1 MSTIIRI
8 KRSTTAGD
16 PSTLGAGELAYS
28 AADYGSVAGGG
39 RLYIGIGAETAG
51 DAASHLVIGGQ
62 YFTDKLDHAAGTL
75 TASSAIITD
84 ANSKID
90 NLKVDNLDLNGNTLS
105 TTDTNGN
112 LVLAPNG
119 TGKISVSNTAII
131 NLADPTNAQDAS
143 TKAYVDAQIAAV
155 GSTGASSLFTNATH
169 AGLTA
174 TYDSGANTVTLDVND
189 PTITIAGDVAGS
201 ATMTDLGDVTI
212 TVAQQAD
219 SVDLGT
225 HTTGD
230 YVDSLVAGTGVT
242 LANNSG
248 EGATPTIAIGQD
260 VSTTANVT
268 FNDVT
273 VSGALNSDDITAAT
287 MTASGNVIVQ
297 GNLTVNGTTTTV
309 NSNEVNIG
317 DAVMLLNSDE
327 TGAASQNAGIEI
339 NRGTDTNVSFLWDEA
354 ADKWTIGTGTFVA
367 ATVEADVTGDLTG
380 DVLAS
385 DASVLVDH
393 TNKEFEGNANSAD
406 ALSTAR
412 TITIAGDQA
421 GSVSFDGS
429 ADVTINVATQADS
442 VDLGTHTTGD
452 YIESV
457 SATVGH
463 ITVSG
468 GTGEGSTPV
477 LSLPNSGVTAASYG
491 SATEIPVLTVDAQG
505 RVTAASTTAVA
516 TELTYTDGTNT
527 DTVDLLNDTLTF
539 TGGTGL
545 TTTVGTDEVT
555 VDLDDTAVTT
565 GSYGAAGSVSTFT
578 VDQQGRLTAAGQTA
592 IAITASQVTD
602 FDEAAQDAIGAA
614 VNAGAQTNITATYDD
629 AANAIDFSV
638 ATAST
643 SQLGVAQFSS
653 DNFAVAAGVVTVT
666 DLDGGSY

>member
-28 AADYGSVAGGG
+28 AADYGSVSGGG

-62 YFTDKLDHAAGTL
+62 YFTDKLDHAAGAL

-131 NLADPTNAQDAS
+131 NLSDPTNAQDAA
-143 TKAYVDAQIAAV
+143 TKAYVDQEITAV
-155 GSTGASSLFTNATH
+155 GSTGASALFTNATH

-174 TYDSGANTVTLDVND
+174 TYDSSANTVTLDVND
-189 PTITIAGDVAGS
+189 PTITLAGDVAGS
-201 ATMTDLGDVTI
+201 ATMTDLGNVTI

-230 YVDSLVAGTGVT
+230 YVESLVGGTGVT
-242 LANNSG
+242 VGAAG
-248 EGATPTIAIGQD
+248 EGATPSIAIGQD

-268 FNDVT
+268 FNDVQVDGT
-273 VSGALNSDDITAAT
+273 LSSDDITAAT
-287 MTASGNVIVQ
+287 MTASGNVVVQ

-339 NRGTDTNVSFLWDEA
+339 ERGTDTNVSFLWDEA
-354 ADKWTIGTGTFVA
+354 ADKWTVGAGTFVA

-429 ADVTINVATQADS
+429 GDVTINVATQADS
-442 VDLGTHTTGD
+442 VDLGAHTTGD

-457 SATVGH
+457 SATSGH
-463 ITVSG
+463 ITVTG

-491 SATEIPVLTVDAQG
+491 SATAIPVITVDAQG
-505 RVTAASTTAVA
+505 RVTAASTAAVA
-516 TELTYTDGTNT
+516 TELTITDGTNNN
-527 DTVDLLNDTLTF
+527 TVDLLNDTLTF

-545 TTTVGTDEVT
+545 TATVGTDEVT
-555 VDLDDTAVTT
+555 VDLDNTAVTAAA
-565 GSYGAAGSVSTFT
+565 YGAAGSVGTFT
-578 VDQQGRLTAAGQTA
+578 VDAQGRLTAAATVA

-614 VNAGAQTNITATYDD
+614 VTAGAQTNMTATYDD
-629 AANAIDFSV
+629 AANAIDFAV
-638 ATAST
+638 PTAST
-643 SQLGVAQFSS
+643 SALGVASFSS
-653 DNFAVAAGVVTVT
+653 DNFTVSAGAVTVT

>member
-28 AADYGSVAGGG
+28 AADYGSVSGGG

-62 YFTDKLDHAAGTL
+62 YFTDKLDHAAGAL

-131 NLADPTNAQDAS
+131 NLSDPTNAQDAA
-143 TKAYVDAQIAAV
+143 TKAYVDQEITAV
-155 GSTGASSLFTNATH
+155 GSTGASALFTNATH

-174 TYDSGANTVTLDVND
+174 TYDSSANTVTLDVND
-189 PTITIAGDVAGS
+189 PTITLAGDVAGS
-201 ATMTDLGDVTI
+201 ATMTDLGNVTI

-230 YVDSLVAGTGVT
+230 YVESLVGGTGVT
-242 LANNSG
+242 VGAAG
-248 EGATPTIAIGQD
+248 EGATPSIAIGQD

-268 FNDVT
+268 FNDVQVDGT
-273 VSGALNSDDITAAT
+273 LSSDDITAAT
-287 MTASGNVIVQ
+287 MTASGNVVVQ

-339 NRGTDTNVSFLWDEA
+339 ERGTDTNVSFLWDEA
-354 ADKWTIGTGTFVA
+354 ADKWTVGAGTFVA

-429 ADVTINVATQADS
+429 GDVTINVATQADS
-442 VDLGTHTTGD
+442 VDLGAHTTGD

-457 SATVGH
+457 SATSGH
-463 ITVSG
+463 ITVTG

-491 SATEIPVLTVDAQG
+491 SATAIPVITVDAQG
-505 RVTAASTTAVA
+505 RVTAASTAAVA
-516 TELTYTDGTNT
+516 TELTITDGTNNN
-527 DTVDLLNDTLTF
+527 TVDLLNDTLTF

-545 TTTVGTDEVT
+545 TATVGTDEVT
-555 VDLDDTAVTT
+555 VDLDDTAVTAGAY
-565 GSYGAAGSVSTFT
+565 GSAGSVSTFT
-578 VDQQGRLTAAGQTA
+578 VDAQGRLTAAGTTA

-614 VNAGAQTNITATYDD
+614 VSAGAQTNITATYDD
-629 AANAIDFSV
+629 AANAIDLSV

-643 SQLGVAQFSS
+643 SQLGVASFSS
-653 DNFAVAAGVVTVT
+653 DNFTVTAGAVTVT

>member
-16 PSTLGAGELAYS
+16 PSTLSAGELAYS
-28 AADYGSVAGGG
+28 AADYGAVAGGG

-131 NLADPTNAQDAS
+131 NLSDPTNAQDAA
-143 TKAYVDAQIAAV
+143 TKAYVDAEISAV
-155 GSTGASSLFTNATH
+155 GSTGASALFTDATH

-174 TYDSGANTVTLDVND
+174 TYDSSANTVTLDVND
-189 PTITIAGDVAGS
+189 PTITLAGDVAGS

-230 YVDSLVAGTGVT
+230 YVESLVGGTGVT
-242 LANNSG
+242 VGAAG
-248 EGATPTIAIGQD
+248 EGATPTITIGQD

-268 FNDVT
+268 FNDVSVDGT
-273 VSGALNSDDITAAT
+273 LSSDDITAAT
-287 MTASGNVIVQ
+287 MTASGNVVVQ

-327 TGAASQNAGIEI
+327 TGTPSQNSGIEVE
-339 NRGTDTNVSFLWDEA
+339 RGTDTNVSFLWDEA
-354 ADKWTIGTGTFVA
+354 VDKWTVGTGTFVA
-367 ATVEADVTGDLTG
+367 GTVEAAVTGDVTGDVLDSTG
-380 DVLAS
+380 T
-385 DASVLVDH
+385 VLVDH
-393 TNKEFEGNANSAD
+393 TNKEFEGNANTAD

-412 TITIAGDQA
+412 TIAIAGDQA
-421 GSVSFDGS
+421 GTVSFDGS

-442 VDLGTHTTGD
+442 VDLGAHTTGD

-463 ITVSG
+463 ITVTG

-505 RVTAASTTAVA
+505 RVTAASTATVA
-516 TELTYTDGTNT
+516 TELNITDGTNNN
-527 DTVDLLNDTLTF
+527 TVDLLNDTLTF
-539 TGGTGL
+539 TGGTAL
-545 TTTVGTDEVT
+545 TATVGTDEVT
-555 VDLDDTAVTT
+555 VDLDDTTVTA
-565 GSYGAAGSVSTFT
+565 GAYGAAGSVGTFT
-578 VDQQGRLTAAGQTA
+578 VDAQGRLTAAATTA

-614 VNAGAQTNITATYDD
+614 VAAGAQTNITASYDD

-643 SQLGVAQFSS
+643 AQLGVAQFSS
-653 DNFAVAAGVVTVT
+653 DNFAVAAGVVTVA

>member
-28 AADYGSVAGGG
+28 AADYASVSGGG
-39 RLYIGIGAETAG
+39 RLYIGIGAETSG

-119 TGKISVSNTAII
+119 TGQISVSNTAII

-143 TKAYVDAQIAAV
+143 TKAYVDAEIAAV

-174 TYDSGANTVTLDVND
+174 TYDSSANTVTLDVND
-189 PTITIAGDVAGS
+189 PTITLAGDVAGS
-201 ATMTDLGDVTI
+201 ATMTDLGNVTI

-230 YVDSLVAGTGVT
+230 YVESLVGGTGVT
-242 LANNSG
+242 VGAAG

-268 FNDVT
+268 FNDVSVDGT
-273 VSGALNSDDITAAT
+273 LSSDDITAAT
-287 MTASGNVIVQ
+287 MTASGNVVVQ

-339 NRGTDTNVSFLWDEA
+339 ERGTDTNVSFLWDEA
-354 ADKWTIGTGTFVA
+354 NDKWTVGAGTFVA
-367 ATVEADVTGDLTG
+367 GTVEADVTGDLTG

-442 VDLGTHTTGD
+442 VDLGAHTTGD

-457 SATVGH
+457 SATTGH
-463 ITVSG
+463 ITVTG

-491 SATEIPVLTVDAQG
+491 SATAIPVITVDAQG
-505 RVTAASTTAVA
+505 RVTAASTAAVA
-516 TELTYTDGTNT
+516 TELTITDGSNNN
-527 DTVDLLNDTLTF
+527 TVDLLNDTLTF

-545 TTTVGTDEVT
+545 TATVGTDEVT
-555 VDLDDTAVTT
+555 MDLDDTAVTA
-565 GSYGAAGSVSTFT
+565 GSYGAAGSVGTFT
-578 VDQQGRLTAAGQTA
+578 VDAQGRLTAAATTA

-614 VNAGAQTNITATYDD
+614 VSAGAQTNMTATYDD
-629 AANAIDFSV
+629 AANAIDFAV
-638 ATAST
+638 PTAST
-643 SQLGVAQFSS
+643 SALGVAQFSS

>member
-28 AADYGSVAGGG
+28 AADYASVSGGG
-39 RLYIGIGAETAG
+39 RLYIGIGAETSG

-131 NLADPTNAQDAS
+131 NLSDPTNAQDAS

-174 TYDSGANTVTLDVND
+174 TYDSSANTVTLDVND
-189 PTITIAGDVAGS
+189 PTITLAGDVAGS
-201 ATMTDLGDVTI
+201 ATMTDLGNVTI

-230 YVDSLVAGTGVT
+230 YVESLVGGTGVT
-242 LANNSG
+242 VGAAG
-248 EGATPTIAIGQD
+248 ESATPTIAIGQD

-268 FNDVT
+268 FNDVSVDGT
-273 VSGALNSDDITAAT
+273 LSSDDITAAT
-287 MTASGNVIVQ
+287 MTASGNVVVQ

-317 DAVMLLNSDE
+317 DAVLLLNSDE

-339 NRGTDTNVSFLWDEA
+339 ERGTDTNVSFLWDEA
-354 ADKWTIGTGTFVA
+354 TDKWSIGTGTFVA
-367 ATVEADVTGDLTG
+367 GTVEADVTGDLTG
-380 DVLAS
+380 DVLDSTGA
-385 DASVLVDH
+385 VLVDH
-393 TNKEFEGNANSAD
+393 TNKEFEGNANTAD

-412 TITIAGDQA
+412 SIAIAGDQA
-421 GSVSFDGS
+421 GTVSFDGS
-429 ADVTINVATQADS
+429 ADVTINVTTQADS
-442 VDLGTHTTGD
+442 VDLGAHTTGD

-457 SATVGH
+457 SATTGH
-463 ITVSG
+463 ITVTG

-491 SATEIPVLTVDAQG
+491 SATAIPVITVDAQG
-505 RVTAASTTAVA
+505 RVTAASTAAVA
-516 TELTYTDGTNT
+516 TELTITDGSNNN
-527 DTVDLLNDTLTF
+527 TVDLLNDTLTF

-545 TTTVGTDEVT
+545 TATVGTDEVT
-555 VDLDDTAVTT
+555 MDLDDTAVTA
-565 GSYGAAGSVSTFT
+565 GAYGAAGSVGTFT
-578 VDQQGRLTAAGQTA
+578 VDAQGRLTAAATLA

-614 VNAGAQTNITATYDD
+614 VGAGAQTNMTATYDD
-629 AANAIDFSV
+629 AANAIDFAVPTS
-638 ATAST
+638 ST

-653 DNFAVAAGVVTVT
+653 DNFAVASGVVTVI

>member
-28 AADYGSVAGGG
+28 AADYGSVSGGG

-62 YFTDKLDHAAGTL
+62 YFTDKLDHAAGAL

-143 TKAYVDAQIAAV
+143 TKAYVDAQITAV

-174 TYDSGANTVTLDVND
+174 TYDSSANTVTLDVND
-189 PTITIAGDVAGS
+189 PTITLAGDVAGS
-201 ATMTDLGDVTI
+201 ATMTDLGNVTI

-230 YVDSLVAGTGVT
+230 YVESLVGGTGVT
-242 LANNSG
+242 VGAAG

-268 FNDVT
+268 FNDVQVDGT
-273 VSGALNSDDITAAT
+273 LSSDDITAAT
-287 MTASGNVIVQ
+287 MTASGNVVVQ

-339 NRGTDTNVSFLWDEA
+339 ERGTDTNVSFLWDEA
-354 ADKWTIGTGTFVA
+354 ADKWTVGAGTFVA

-393 TNKEFEGNANSAD
+393 TNKEFEGNANTAD

-429 ADVTINVATQADS
+429 GDVTINVATQADS
-442 VDLGTHTTGD
+442 VDLGAHTTGD

-457 SATVGH
+457 SATTGH
-463 ITVSG
+463 ITVTG

-491 SATEIPVLTVDAQG
+491 SATAIPVITVDAQG
-505 RVTAASTTAVA
+505 RVTAASTAAVA
-516 TELTYTDGTNT
+516 TELTITDGTNNN
-527 DTVDLLNDTLTF
+527 TVDLLNDTLTF

-545 TTTVGTDEVT
+545 TATVGTDEVT
-555 VDLDDTAVTT
+555 VDLDDTAVTAGAY
-565 GSYGAAGSVSTFT
+565 GSASGVGTFT
-578 VDQQGRLTAAGQTA
+578 VDDQGRLTAAATTA

-614 VNAGAQTNITATYDD
+614 VGAGAQTNMTATYDD
-629 AANAIDFSV
+629 AANAIDFAVPTS
-638 ATAST
+638 ST

-653 DNFAVAAGVVTVT
+653 DNFAVAAGVVTVI

>member
-16 PSTLGAGELAYS
+16 PSTLGAGEMAYS
-28 AADYGSVAGGG
+28 AADYGSVSGGG

-105 TTDTNGN
+105 TTDINGN

-131 NLADPTNAQDAS
+131 NLSDPTNAQDAA
-143 TKAYVDAQIAAV
+143 TKAYVDAEISAV
-155 GSTGASSLFTNATH
+155 GSTGASALFTDATH

-212 TVAQQAD
+212 TVAQAAD

-230 YVDSLVAGTGVT
+230 YVESLVGGTGVT
-242 LANNSG
+242 VGAAG
-248 EGATPTIAIGQD
+248 EGATPTITIGQD

-268 FNDVT
+268 FNDVQVDGT
-273 VSGALNSDDITAAT
+273 LSSDDITAAT
-287 MTASGNVIVQ
+287 MTASGNVVVQ

-327 TGAASQNAGIEI
+327 AGTPSQNSGIEVE
-339 NRGTDTNVSFLWDEA
+339 RGTETNVSFVWDEA
-354 ADKWTIGTGTFVA
+354 VDKWTIGTGTFVA

-393 TNKEFEGNANSAD
+393 TNKEFEGNANTAD

-412 TITIAGDQA
+412 SIAIAGDQA
-421 GSVSFDGS
+421 GTVSFDGS
-429 ADVTINVATQADS
+429 ADVTINVTTQADS
-442 VDLGTHTTGD
+442 VDLGTHTVGD

-457 SATVGH
+457 SATSGH
-463 ITVSG
+463 ITVTG

-505 RVTAASTTAVA
+505 RVTAASTATVA
-516 TELTYTDGTNT
+516 TELNITDGTNNN
-527 DTVDLLNDTLTF
+527 TVDLLNDTLTF
-539 TGGTGL
+539 TGGTAL

-555 VDLDDTAVTT
+555 VDLDDTTVTA
-565 GSYGAAGSVSTFT
+565 GAYGAAGSVGTFT
-578 VDQQGRLTAAGQTA
+578 VDAQGRLTAAATTA

-614 VNAGAQTNITATYDD
+614 VTAGAQTNMTATYDD
-629 AANAIDFSV
+629 AANAIDFAV
-638 ATAST
+638 PTAST

-653 DNFAVAAGVVTVT
+653 DNFTVAAGTVSVT

>member
-28 AADYGSVAGGG
+28 AADYGSVSGGG

-131 NLADPTNAQDAS
+131 NLSDPTNAQDAA
-143 TKAYVDAQIAAV
+143 TKAYVDQEISAV
-155 GSTGASSLFTNATH
+155 GSTGASGLLTNATH

-174 TYDSGANTVTLDVND
+174 TYDSQANTVTLDVND
-189 PTITIAGDVAGS
+189 PTIAIAGDVTGS
-201 ATMTDLGDVTI
+201 AVMTDLGNVTI
-212 TVAQQAD
+212 TVAQAND

-230 YVDSLVAGTGVT
+230 YVAGATGGTGVT
-242 LANNSG
+242 VTGATG
-248 EGATPTIAIGQD
+248 EGSTPTIAIGQD
-260 VSTTANVT
+260 VSTTADVT
-268 FNDVT
+268 FNNVT
-273 VSGALNSDDITAAT
+273 VDGVLNSDDITAAT
-287 MTASGNVIVQ
+287 MTASGNVVVQ

-327 TGAASQNAGIEI
+327 TGTPSQNAGIEI
-339 NRGTDTNVSFLWDEA
+339 ERGTDTNVSFLWDEA
-354 ADKWTIGTGTFVA
+354 VDKWTIGTGTFVA
-367 ATVEADVTGDLTG
+367 GTVEADVTGDLTG
-380 DVLAS
+380 NVTGNVTGDL
-385 DASVLVDH
+385 
-393 TNKEFEGNANSAD
+393 TGNADTASA
-406 ALSTAR
+406 LQTAR
-412 TITIAGDQA
+412 TITVAGDQA

-429 ADVTINVATQADS
+429 ADVTINVTTQADS

-457 SATVGH
+457 SATSGH
-463 ITVSG
+463 ITVTG

-491 SATEIPVLTVDAQG
+491 SATAIPVITVDAQG
-505 RVTAASTTAVA
+505 RVTAASTAAVA
-516 TELTYTDGTNT
+516 TELNITDGTNNN
-527 DTVDLLNDTLTF
+527 TVDLLNDTLTF

-545 TTTVGTDEVT
+545 TATVGTDEVT
-555 VDLDDTAVTT
+555 VDLDNTAVTA
-565 GSYGAAGSVSTFT
+565 GSYGAANSVGTFT
-578 VDQQGRLTAAGQTA
+578 VDAQGRLTAAATTT

-614 VNAGAQTNITATYDD
+614 VNAGAQTNMTATYDD
-629 AANAIDFSV
+629 AANAIDFAV
-638 ATAST
+638 PTAST
-643 SQLGVAQFSS
+643 SQLGVAQFDST
-653 DNFAVAAGVVTVT
+653 NFTVTAGVVEIN
-666 DLDGGSY
+666 DLDGGAY

>member
-28 AADYGSVAGGG
+28 AADYGSVSGGG

-84 ANSKID
+84 ADSKID

-119 TGKISVSNTAII
+119 TGQISVSNTAII

-143 TKAYVDAQIAAV
+143 TKAYVDAQIETV
-155 GSTGASSLFTNATH
+155 GSTGASALFTNATH

-174 TYDSGANTVTLDVND
+174 TYDGGANTVTLDVND

-248 EGATPTIAIGQD
+248 EGATPTITIGQD

-287 MTASGNVIVQ
+287 MTASGNVVVQ

-327 TGAASQNAGIEI
+327 TGTPSQNSGIEI
-339 NRGTDTNVSFLWDEA
+339 ERGTDTNVSFLWDEA

-367 ATVEADVTGDLTG
+367 GAIEADITGDITGNLTGNVTGDVTGDVTGNLTGNVTGNVTGDVTGDVTGNLTGNVTGDVTGNADTATAWQTARDLSLTG
-380 DVLAS
+380 DA
-385 DASVLVDH
+385 
-393 TNKEFEGNANSAD
+393 
-406 ALSTAR
+406 TA
-412 TITIAGDQA
+412 TLTG
-421 GSVSFDGS
+421 VDGS
-429 ADVTINVATQADS
+429 AN
-442 VDLGTHTTGD
+442 
-452 YIESV
+452 V
-457 SATVGH
+457 SAALT
-463 ITVSG
+463 
-468 GTGEGSTPV
+468 
-477 LSLPNSGVTAASYG
+477 LANSGVTAASYG
-491 SATEIPVLTVDAQG
+491 SATEIPVITVDAKG
-505 RVTAASTTAVA
+505 RVTAASTAAVA
-516 TELTYTDGTNT
+516 TELTITDGSNNN
-527 DTVDLLNDTLTF
+527 TVDLLNDTLTF

-555 VDLDDTAVTT
+555 VDLDDTAVTAA
-565 GSYGAAGSVSTFT
+565 SYGAANSVGTFT
-578 VDQQGRLTAAGQTA
+578 VDAQGRLTAAATVT

-614 VNAGAQTNITATYDD
+614 VAAGAQTNMTATYDD
-629 AANAIDFSV
+629 AANAIDFAV
-638 ATAST
+638 PTAST
-643 SQLGVAQFSS
+643 SALGVAQFSS
-653 DNFAVAAGVVTVT
+653 DNFTVAAGVVTLT
-666 DLDGGSY
+666 DLDGGAY

>member
-28 AADYGSVAGGG
+28 AADYGSVSGGG

-119 TGKISVSNTAII
+119 TGSISVSNSAII

-143 TKAYVDAQIAAV
+143 TKAYVDAQIATV

-174 TYDSGANTVTLDVND
+174 TYDGTANTVTLDVND
-189 PTITIAGDVAGS
+189 PTIAIAGDVTGS
-201 ATMTDLGDVTI
+201 AVMTDLGNVTI
-212 TVAQQAD
+212 TVAQAND

-230 YVDSLVAGTGVT
+230 YMETATGGTGVT
-242 LANNSG
+242 ITGATG
-248 EGATPTIAIGQD
+248 EGSNATIAIGQD

-268 FNDVT
+268 FNDVQVDGT
-273 VSGALNSDDITAAT
+273 LSSDDITAAT
-287 MTASGNVIVQ
+287 MTASGNVVVQ

-309 NSNEVNIG
+309 NSNTVEIG
-317 DAVMLLNSDE
+317 DSVLTLNSDE
-327 TGAASQNAGIEI
+327 TGTPSQNGGFEIE
-339 NRGTDTNVSFLWDEA
+339 RGTATNVSFLWDEA
-354 ADKWTIGTGTFVA
+354 VDKWTLGTATLVA
-367 ATVEADVTGDLTG
+367 GTVEADVTGDLTG
-380 DVLAS
+380 NVTGDVTGDL
-385 DASVLVDH
+385 
-393 TNKEFEGNANSAD
+393 TGNADTASA
-406 ALSTAR
+406 LQTAR
-412 TITIAGDQA
+412 TITVAGDQA

-457 SATVGH
+457 SATSGH
-463 ITVSG
+463 ITVTG

-477 LSLPNSGVTAASYG
+477 LSLPATGVTAAQYG
-491 SATEIPVLTVDAQG
+491 SQTEIPQITVDAQG
-505 RVTAASTTAVA
+505 RVTAAGTVAVA
-516 TELTYTDGTNT
+516 TELTITDGANNN
-527 DTVDLLNDTLTF
+527 TVDLLNDTLTF

-555 VDLDDTAVTT
+555 VDLDDTAVTA
-565 GSYGAAGSVSTFT
+565 GSYGAAGSVGTFT
-578 VDQQGRLTAAGQTA
+578 VDAQGRLTAAGTTA

-614 VNAGAQTNITATYDD
+614 VSAGAQTNMTATYDD

-643 SQLGVAQFSS
+643 SQLGVASFSS
-653 DNFAVAAGVVTVT
+653 DNFTVAAGAVTVT

>member
-28 AADYGSVAGGG
+28 AADYGSVSGGG
-39 RLYIGIGAETAG
+39 RLYIGIGAETSG

-62 YFTDKLDHAAGTL
+62 YFTDKLDHAAGAL

-105 TTDTNGN
+105 TTDVNGN

-131 NLADPTNAQDAS
+131 NLSNPTNAQDAA
-143 TKAYVDAQIAAV
+143 TKAYVDQEIETV
-155 GSTGASSLFTNATH
+155 GSTGVAALFTDATH

-174 TYDSGANTVTLDVND
+174 TYDNVANTVTLNVND
-189 PTITIAGDVAGS
+189 PTIAIAGDVTGS
-201 ATMTDLGDVTI
+201 ATMTDLGNVTI
-212 TVAQQAD
+212 NVAQAAN
-219 SVDLGT
+219 SVDLGV

-230 YVDSLVAGTGVT
+230 YIAGATGGTGVT
-242 LANNSG
+242 VTGGTG

-268 FNDVT
+268 FNDVQVDGT
-273 VSGALNSDDITAAT
+273 LSSDDITAAT
-287 MTASGNVIVQ
+287 MTASGNVVVQ

-309 NSNEVNIG
+309 NSNTVDIG
-317 DAVMLLNSDE
+317 DSILTLNSDE
-327 TGAASQNAGIEI
+327 VGIPSQNGGFEVE
-339 NRGTDTNVSFLWDEA
+339 RGTSDNVRFVWDETNDTFAPQLWDGVSAWGNTTLTASEF
-354 ADKWTIGTGTFVA
+354 IGPLTGNVTGN
-367 ATVEADVTGDLTG
+367 VTGDLTG
-380 DVLAS
+380 
-385 DASVLVDH
+385 
-393 TNKEFEGNANSAD
+393 NADTAT
-406 ALSTAR
+406 ALQTAR

-421 GSVSFDGS
+421 GSVSFDGT
-429 ADVTINVATQADS
+429 ANVTINVATQADS

-463 ITVSG
+463 ITVTG

-477 LSLPNSGVTAASYG
+477 LSLPNSGVIAASYG
-491 SATEIPVLTVDAQG
+491 SATAIPVITVDAQG
-505 RVTAASTTAVA
+505 RVTAASTAAVA
-516 TELTYTDGTNT
+516 TELNITDGTNNN
-527 DTVDLLNDTLTF
+527 TVDLLNDTLTF

-545 TTTVGTDEVT
+545 TATVGIDAVT
-555 VDLDDTAVTT
+555 VDLDDTAVTAA
-565 GSYGAAGSVSTFT
+565 SYGSAGSVSTFT
-578 VDQQGRLTAAGQTA
+578 VDAQGRLTAAASTA

-614 VNAGAQTNITATYDD
+614 VTAGAQTNMSATYDD
-629 AANAIDFSV
+629 AANAIDFAV
-638 ATAST
+638 PTAST
-643 SQLGVAQFSS
+643 AQLGVASFSS
-653 DNFAVAAGVVTVT
+653 DNFTVSAGAVTVT
-666 DLDGGSY
+666 QLDGGSY